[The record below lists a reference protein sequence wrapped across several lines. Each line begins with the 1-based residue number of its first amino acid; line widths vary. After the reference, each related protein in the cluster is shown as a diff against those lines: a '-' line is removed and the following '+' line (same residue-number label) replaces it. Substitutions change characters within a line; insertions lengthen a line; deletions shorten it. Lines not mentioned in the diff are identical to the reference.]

1 MSAFSAYL
9 VKRMGYIG
17 VTLLLISLIIF
28 AITQLLPGNAAVMI
42 LGKQATEE
50 SIAAIEQQLGLNRAW
65 YVQYFDWLVGF
76 VTGDWG

>member
-42 LGKQATEE
+42 LGK
-50 SIAAIEQQLGLNRAW
+50 
-65 YVQYFDWLVGF
+65 
-76 VTGDWG
+76 